1 MYLRIKFQAEK
12 ILTKFSGKHL
22 CQSVILNEHLGL
34 QLTIT
39 LKLRLQHKCF
49 LRIFLA
55 CKFIENKTPVQVF
68 PCELGNF
75 FQPVTLP
82 KIRLQHICFLM
93 NLQKI

>member
-12 ILTKFSGKHL
+12 ILPKFSGKHL
-22 CQSVILNEHLGL
+22 CQSVILNERLGL

-68 PCELGNF
+68 HF